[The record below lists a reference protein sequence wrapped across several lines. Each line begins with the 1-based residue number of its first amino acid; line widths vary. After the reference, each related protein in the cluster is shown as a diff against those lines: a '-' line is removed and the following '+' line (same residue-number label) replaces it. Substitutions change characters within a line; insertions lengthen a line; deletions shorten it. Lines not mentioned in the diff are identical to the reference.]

1 MRRDFPTK
9 KNICCTSLN
18 FSIFVLAR
26 KKEMITKE
34 GDEEEDAGTDSVL
47 ACRRNLFSCI

>member
-1 MRRDFPTK
+1 MLHFSEFFY
-9 KNICCTSLN
+9 IC
-18 FSIFVLAR
+18 VGQE
-26 KKEMITKE
+26 KGMITKE